1 MHLRQGDYEAKHRQ
15 VTCHRVNARFLGGN
29 ASLLV
34 LALAFFVLRGI
45 SLPALTCAALAAR
58 TCLRCSSAALNAE
71 MNAGTLPAGMHT
83 PSIPGSA
90 AVPSLS
96 ARACMMDASL
106 ISFSLNLGNLSSS
119 DIDLSARWV
128 RSYGSYTWAMMCQW
142 VIVFGAC
149 YGCNLSSVGAS
160 E

>member
-1 MHLRQGDYEAKHRQ
+1 MHLGQSDSEAKYRQ
-15 VTCHRVNARFLGGN
+15 VTCHRVYARFLGGDKT
-29 ASLLV
+29 LL
-34 LALAFFVLRGI
+34 LFAFACFFLRGI
-45 SLPALTCAALAAR
+45 SLSALTCAAVVAR
-58 TCLRCSSAALNAE
+58 TCLRCSNAALNAE

-106 ISFSLNLGNLSSS
+106 ISSSLNLGNLSSS

-142 VIVFGAC
+142 VIVFGSFLRLQLEQRW
-149 YGCNLSSVGAS
+149 GV
-160 E
+160 